1 MIDDKL
7 WLIKADGSITE
18 VSELTGFRLLA
29 VEDGSPQPTTTYTNF
44 QGSDGNLD
52 MGTTFGTR
60 TITARFLITGKDY
73 QDYYLLQQDI
83 WRLIYDRNAYYIVHS
98 KMPGKRW
105 LVHPKPADPSKI
117 NFKEATIDIEFEAFK
132 GYAESVASTLDP
144 FTFSEGKWQ
153 TGQGLLF
160 DDFKYTFEENAFKVY
175 NFGDFDIDPR
185 ENNLV
190 ITITAEGDN
199 LRISNYTTGDNF
211 IFYGTL
217 NKEKNVLKLDGI
229 YPMLDDMHCGKKT
242 NNGLITLRKGWN
254 DIRIFNVS
262 KIDISFD
269 FHALYH

>member
-1 MIDDKL
+1 MIDDRL
-7 WLIKADGSITE
+7 WLLKADGSTTE
-18 VSELTGFRLLA
+18 VSELTGLDLLE
-29 VEDGSPQPTTTYTNF
+29 VNYGSPQPVTTYTNF

-60 TITARFLITGKDY
+60 TITARFLVKARDY
-73 QDYYLLQQDI
+73 QDYYLLQDEI
-83 WRLIYDRNAYYIVHS
+83 WRLFYERNAYYIVHS

-117 NFKEATIDIEFEAFK
+117 NFKEATIDIDFEAFK
-132 GYAESVASTLDP
+132 GYAESVASTLSP

-153 TGQGLLF
+153 TGQGSLF
-160 DDFKYTFEENAFKVY
+160 DDFQYRFNENNFRVY

-185 ENNLV
+185 ESNLV
-190 ITITAEGDN
+190 INISAEGNN
-199 LRISNYTTGDNF
+199 LRIANYTTGDNF
-211 IFYGTL
+211 RFYGQLT
-217 NKEKNVLKLDGI
+217 KENMLRLDGV
-229 YPMLDDMHCGKKT
+229 YPMLDDMHCGKRT

-262 KIDISFD
+262 KVDISFD